1 MAEGKTAKKGTYRSN
16 SAAFLAAQP
25 AQDPF
30 GCYKPKKNSVR
41 LFYRKLP
48 LAAMAFGRKDSKR
61 FKASLR
67 VSAFLAKW
75 NRT

>member
-30 GCYKPKKNSVR
+30 GCYKPKKT
-41 LFYRKLP
+41 
-48 LAAMAFGRKDSKR
+48 A
-61 FKASLR
+61 
-67 VSAFLAKW
+67 
-75 NRT
+75 

>member
-30 GCYKPKKNSVR
+30 GCYKPKKTALDCFTGNYLWRQWLLDVKIPSG
-41 LFYRKLP
+41 LKL
-48 LAAMAFGRKDSKR
+48 R
-61 FKASLR
+61 
-67 VSAFLAKW
+67 
-75 NRT
+75 